1 MFASLTLARYLA
13 SCALEPRRRTELATS
28 FFRGRE
34 VGLSAGSFLE
44 TAAGN
49 IRKVGTSYMIPYNVP
64 IHIYLLRLLRYF
76 FNLSYL
82 GYLGYFRYLASASS
96 PPASPPASHHQ
107 PSSSHPQTHPLGVA
121 GAYPCSLLRLPRPLA
136 DSTHWTHCVVKCF
149 VARAMVFPSLCFRS
163 LDGSK

>member
-96 PPASPPASHHQ
+96 PPASHHQ
-107 PSSSHPQTHPLGVA
+107 PSADPSARSSRSLPLQSPLSA
-121 GAYPCSLLRLPRPLA
+121 SSPCRF
-136 DSTHWTHCVVKCF
+136 D
-149 VARAMVFPSLCFRS
+149 SLCCQMFRS
-163 LDGSK
+163 AGNGLSFSLF